1 MDQRSKARG
10 ALLGAALGDA
20 LGSSLEG
27 RTPSP
32 SDVEAALA
40 VSSHSLD
47 GGHGPSAGPTL
58 YWTDD
63 TAMTIA
69 FAESLVAVGDLDED
83 HLART
88 FARHWRQEPWRGY
101 GRGTRSLL
109 REVHEGGSWRTLAPA
124 QFDGG
129 SYGNGAAMRVAPA
142 AVFAAGDTERT
153 LDLAR
158 RSARVTHAHP
168 LGVDGAAL
176 QAGVVA
182 FALRTPADQPIDR
195 EGLLAAARASVAEEA
210 MGVQL
215 DAVAGLPA
223 DATPSDVAVRIGH
236 GIDALSSVP
245 AALAAALLAGGSVV
259 DTFRFALAIGGDT
272 DTISSMAGAVTGAHL
287 GAEAIPEVVAGVAG
301 GQGPAGDVGGRS
313 RSAAGSPRDGRGV
326 VGTKAPFEARQAN
339 LGPLLLPPRRMRPTQ
354 ARPGDMEA

>member
-1 MDQRSKARG
+1 MAHAGTGPVRRRIVRQRR
-10 ALLGAALGDA
+10 GDA
-20 LGSSLEG
+20 G
-27 RTPSP
+27 
-32 SDVEAALA
+32 
-40 VSSHSLD
+40 
-47 GGHGPSAGPTL
+47 
-58 YWTDD
+58 
-63 TAMTIA
+63 
-69 FAESLVAVGDLDED
+69 
-83 HLART
+83 
-88 FARHWRQEPWRGY
+88 
-101 GRGTRSLL
+101 
-109 REVHEGGSWRTLAPA
+109 
-124 QFDGG
+124 
-129 SYGNGAAMRVAPA
+129 APA

-210 MGVQL
+210 MRVQL

-287 GAEAIPEVVAGVAG
+287 GAEAIPEDVAGVAG
-301 GQGPAGDVGGRS
+301 GQGPAGGVGRRSGR
-313 RSAAGSPRDGRGV
+313 AAGSPRDGRGV
-326 VGTKAPFEARQAN
+326 VGTKAPFEARQADHR
-339 LGPLLLPPRRMRPTQ
+339 PALLPPKRTLPTQ
-354 ARPGDMEA
+354 VL